1 MDVNLKRRAFER
13 AVALKIAQDLT
24 QALGPIMPE
33 ALAVK
38 SDVVCRIFSD
48 ALDQN
53 RIVDETAAERILH
66 YVPAFLA
73 ELNFKFAELDRQL
86 SAAIRPR
93 DQSSTS
99 LKEQS

>member
-1 MDVNLKRRAFER
+1 MDFNLKRRAFER
-13 AVALKIAQDLT
+13 AVAFKIAEDLT
-24 QALGPIMPE
+24 HTLGPILPE

-73 ELNFKFAELDRQL
+73 EMNLKYAEFDRQL
-86 SAAIRPR
+86 TAAIRPR
-93 DQSSTS
+93 DQSSS
-99 LKEQS
+99 SSKEQS